1 MTTRHSDEAK
11 LDPVL
16 AERFSHHP
24 ALRPSGRLT
33 DPVQALM
40 SPDEYIADLGKM
52 MERERDAS
60 TGAFYRALFDGK
72 VTREGAQIWISQ
84 WYYEARAFIPLVA
97 QVVANADYYYDVRQ
111 TMGANLYE
119 ELGELIASREHPQ
132 LLKKIG
138 GALGLTPEQMEFAE
152 PIPEV
157 LVFVEYQKHLVR
169 NGNIVEAIAA
179 GPLYHEFS
187 IPDRYPRIGAALK
200 RDFDVSHDALEF
212 LWIHAGDPTVAN
224 DYGGDV
230 EHTKEAVDAIKKYAI
245 TEGLQNQGRLAL
257 WRSLQAGKIYN
268 WGLYR
273 ACVLDFDPEYRARM
287 YG

>member
-1 MTTRHSDEAK
+1 MTRHSNKAEH
-11 LDPVL
+11 DPVL
-16 AERFSHHP
+16 AHRFMHHP
-24 ALRPSGRLT
+24 ALRPSGKLT
-33 DPVQALM
+33 DQAPGLM
-40 SPDEYIADLGKM
+40 SPDDYIADLTRM

-72 VTREGAQIWISQ
+72 VTPEGARIWLQQ

-97 QVVANADYYYDVRQ
+97 QVVANCDYYYDVRQ
-111 TMGANLYE
+111 MLGENLYE
-119 ELGELIASREHPQ
+119 ELGELVPSREHPQ
-132 LLKKIG
+132 ILKKMG
-138 GALGLTPEQMEFAE
+138 VALGLTEEEIEFTE

-157 LVFVEYQKHLVR
+157 LVFTEYQKHIVR

-179 GPLYHEFS
+179 GPFYHEFS
-187 IPDRYPRIGAALK
+187 IPDRYPKIGAALK
-200 RDFDVSHDALEF
+200 KYFGVSHEALEF

-230 EHTKEAVDAIKKYAI
+230 EHTKEAVNALKKYAV

-257 WRSLQAGKIYN
+257 WRSVQAGKIYN

-273 ACVLDFDPEYRARM
+273 AAVLDFDPEWRARM